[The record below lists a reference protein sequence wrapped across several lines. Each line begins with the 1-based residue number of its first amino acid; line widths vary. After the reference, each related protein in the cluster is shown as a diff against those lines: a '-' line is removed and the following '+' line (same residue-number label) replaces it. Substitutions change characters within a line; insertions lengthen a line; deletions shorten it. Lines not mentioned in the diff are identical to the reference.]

1 MEISKRFNN
10 KRLDT
15 TCKMIIVKCD
25 HCGKEL
31 GRDYPYQAKGYNYC
45 NASCQMH
52 HAYKIGLRDKYKIAV
67 KAQKASQV
75 KMKKHNWLNNKK
87 SRDKQR
93 EVMQTDKYRI
103 NASLR
108 KVGDKNP
115 MFGKKGELAGH
126 YKGGSCR
133 TIYGTSFRGPL
144 WKKIKLNIRK
154 RDNNK
159 CRHCGTEEYL
169 QVHHIVPFK
178 CTQDNS
184 EDNLITLCSKCH
196 AHAENNFCRV
206 QSIEE
211 VDYTGNVHN
220 FSVEQDETYVANN
233 MIVHNCRTRSVY
245 IQPKVKR
252 Q

>member
-1 MEISKRFNN
+1 
-10 KRLDT
+10 
-15 TCKMIIVKCD
+15 MIIVKCD

-45 NASCQMH
+45 NASCQMY
-52 HAYKIGLRDKYKIAV
+52 HAYKIGLRDKDKITI
-67 KAQKASQV
+67 KAQEVSHAKI
-75 KMKKHNWLNNKK
+75 KKHNWLNDKK
-87 SRDKQR
+87 SRDKLKAT
-93 EVMQTDKYRI
+93 MQTDEYRI
-103 NASLR
+103 KSSLC

-115 MFGKKGELAGH
+115 MFGKKG
-126 YKGGSCR
+126 
-133 TIYGTSFRGPL
+133 
-144 WKKIKLNIRK
+144 
-154 RDNNK
+154 
-159 CRHCGTEEYL
+159 EYL